1 MRIPAKL
8 LRGKLTPR
16 KLAAILFIW
25 LAGAAISYFAGTA
38 DFGTRPVELSPV
50 PEPAADSGKAGGR
63 VRVCSWNVHNY
74 CVANRPI
81 NGKWREHPK
90 PEAEKAELRKTLAAI
105 NADVVLLQEM
115 GDEAYLAELRDA
127 LARGGL
133 AYPYCAITSFDAHVR
148 VAIMSRIKP
157 EKFLDC
163 SDISFEFKGEKV
175 FSPRGT
181 LGAKFKTAG
190 ESWHAFSIHL
200 KSKSGARKADEQ
212 FYPFRFAETRAI
224 DARIFSITKGGP
236 TVIAGDFNNE
246 PSPALMRNFKKLG
259 ARMLGGGDFA
269 SAGAYTYYW
278 KKKNAAYVY
287 DYFAVNAPMEKFA
300 GEPKIINCP
309 SARGASDHLPI
320 VADFDFSKGAG
331 TPAR

>member
-16 KLAAILFIW
+16 KLAAILLIW
-25 LAGAAISYFAGTA
+25 LAGAVISHFAGTA
-38 DFGTRPVELSPV
+38 DFGTRPVELAPI
-50 PEPAADSGKAGGR
+50 PESAAENAGGKI
-63 VRVCSWNVHNY
+63 RVCSWNVHNY

-90 PEAEKAELRKTLAAI
+90 PEAEKAALRKTLAAI

-127 LARGGL
+127 LAREGL
-133 AYPYCAITSFDAHVR
+133 AYPYCAITSFDAHAR

-157 EKFLDC
+157 EKFRDC
-163 SDISFEFKGEKV
+163 SDISFEFKGEKT

-181 LGAKFKTAG
+181 IGAEFKTAG
-190 ESWHAFSIHL
+190 KSWHAFSIHL
-200 KSKSGARKADEQ
+200 KSKSGAKKADEE
-212 FYPFRFAETRAI
+212 FYPFRFAEARAI
-224 DARIFSITKGGP
+224 DARIFSITGGGP

-278 KKKNAAYVY
+278 KRKDIAYVY

-300 GEPKIINCP
+300 GEPKIINFP
-309 SARGASDHLPI
+309 AAREASDHLPI
-320 VADFDFSKGAG
+320 VADFDFSKDADA
-331 TPAR
+331 PER

>member
-16 KLAAILFIW
+16 KLAAILLIW
-25 LAGAAISYFAGTA
+25 LAGVAISHFAGTA
-38 DFGTRPVELSPV
+38 DFGTRPIELAPI
-50 PEPAADSGKAGGR
+50 PESAEGKAGGKI
-63 VRVCSWNVHNY
+63 RVCSWNVHNY

-90 PEAEKAELRKTLAAI
+90 PEAEKAALRKTLSAI

-127 LARGGL
+127 LAREGL
-133 AYPYCAITSFDAHVR
+133 AYPYCAITSFDAHAR

-157 EKFLDC
+157 EKFHDC
-163 SDISFEFKGEKV
+163 SDISFEFKGEKT

-181 LGAKFKTAG
+181 IGAEFKTAG
-190 ESWHAFSIHL
+190 KSWHAFSIHL

-212 FYPFRFAETRAI
+212 FYPFRFAEARTI
-224 DARIFSITKGGP
+224 DARIFSITGGGP

-278 KKKNAAYVY
+278 KKKGIAYVY

-300 GEPKIINCP
+300 GGPKIINFP
-309 SARGASDHLPI
+309 AAREASDHLPI

-331 TPAR
+331 APKR

>member
-50 PEPAADSGKAGGR
+50 PEPAADSGKAGGK

-127 LARGGL
+127 LAREGL

-287 DYFAVNAPMEKFA
+287 DYFAVNAPMELSLIHIS
-300 GEPKIINCP
+300 EPTRP
-309 SARGASDHLPI
+309 
-320 VADFDFSKGAG
+320 
-331 TPAR
+331 